1 MPISRTDRILGV
13 LLAIAIGTGLALTL
27 FYSL

>member
-1 MPISRTDRILGV
+1 MISRTDRILGY
-13 LLAIAIGTGLALTL
+13 LLAIFIGTALALTL